1 MIDGIF
7 SIRGHEFYGDDG
19 DDESHSMLV
28 VQCGGKESKVGL
40 VEREEREGEKRKR
53 EHSGKLKDQIPER
66 QFSQCF
72 RKRC

>member
-40 VEREEREGEKRKR
+40 VEREEREGWIKGEEEGERK
-53 EHSGKLKDQIPER
+53 E
-66 QFSQCF
+66 
-72 RKRC
+72 